1 MSARDPNQW
10 ADLKPRAISAVVM
23 LAVGAAEIWV
33 GGLTFLVLVAALT
46 GVMVWELARITAP
59 QARGMA
65 LGLAVLAAVLL
76 MLDEGWPS
84 IPAWYL
90 FPLMPLAFLATPR
103 LQPKVTALI
112 ALALM
117 VAGHGLFVLRD
128 EAGRGA
134 ILWVVSVVI
143 VSDVMGYF
151 AGRTLGGPKFWPA
164 VSPKKTWSGTVA
176 GWIGAAGV
184 GLVYV
189 ALGQGGWLL
198 VLLSPFVAFAGQMGD
213 IAESWIKRR
222 GGVKDSSSLIPGHG
236 GLLDRFDAL
245 VGAMVVV
252 LTLMRLITLPIAG

>member
-1 MSARDPNQW
+1 MRDSGQW
-10 ADLKPRAISAVVM
+10 GDLKPRLISALVM
-23 LAVGAAEIWV
+23 LAVGAAEIWI
-33 GGLTFLVLVAALT
+33 GGLPFLALVTVLTA
-46 GVMVWELARITAP
+46 VMVWELARITAP
-59 QARGMA
+59 DARGMA
-65 LGLAVLAAVLL
+65 LGLAALAAVL
-76 MLDEGWPS
+76 MLADEGWPS
-84 IPAWYL
+84 VSAWYL
-90 FPLMPLAFLATPR
+90 FPLMPLAFLVTPR
-103 LQPKVTALI
+103 LQPKVAAVI
-112 ALALM
+112 VLALM

-134 ILWVVSVVI
+134 ILWVVGVVI

-164 VSPKKTWSGTVA
+164 ISPKKTWSGTVA

-184 GLVYV
+184 GLIYV

-222 GGVKDSSSLIPGHG
+222 TGVKDSSALIPGHG

-245 VGAMVVV
+245 VGAMVLV
-252 LTLMRLITLPIAG
+252 LTLMRLIPLPIAG

>member
-1 MSARDPNQW
+1 MSDAGRW
-10 ADLKPRAISAVVM
+10 GDLKPRVLSALVM
-23 LAVGAAEIWV
+23 LAVGAAEIWI
-33 GGLTFLVLVAALT
+33 GGLPFLALVSALT
-46 GVMVWELARITAP
+46 AVMVWELARITAP
-59 QARGMA
+59 EARMTAFA
-65 LGLAVLAAVLL
+65 LAGFAAL
-76 MLDEGWPS
+76 MMIADEGWPS
-84 IPAWYL
+84 LPAWYL

-103 LQPKVTALI
+103 LHPKATAVV

-151 AGRTLGGPKFWPA
+151 AGRILGGPKFWPA
-164 VSPKKTWSGTVA
+164 ISPKKTWSGTVA

-184 GLVYV
+184 GLIYV
-189 ALGQGGWLL
+189 AMGEGGWLL
-198 VLLSPFVAFAGQMGD
+198 VLLSPLVAFAGQLGD

-222 GGVKDSSSLIPGHG
+222 AGVKDSSSLIPGHG

-252 LTLMRLITLPIAG
+252 LAMMRLFPLPILG

>member
-1 MSARDPNQW
+1 MRDSGQW
-10 ADLKPRAISAVVM
+10 GDLKPRLISALVM
-23 LAVGAAEIWV
+23 LAVGAAEIWI
-33 GGLTFLVLVAALT
+33 GGLPFLALVTVLTA
-46 GVMVWELARITAP
+46 VMVWELARITAP
-59 QARGMA
+59 DARGMA
-65 LGLAVLAAVLL
+65 LGLAALAAVL
-76 MLDEGWPS
+76 MLADEGWPS
-84 IPAWYL
+84 VSAWYL
-90 FPLMPLAFLATPR
+90 FPLMPSAFLVTPR
-103 LQPKVTALI
+103 LQPKVAAVI
-112 ALALM
+112 VLALM

-134 ILWVVSVVI
+134 ILWVVGVVI

-164 VSPKKTWSGTVA
+164 ISPKKTWSGTVA

-184 GLVYV
+184 GLIYV

-222 GGVKDSSSLIPGHG
+222 TGVKDSSALIPGHG

-245 VGAMVVV
+245 VGAMVLV
-252 LTLMRLITLPIAG
+252 LTLMRLIPLPIAG